1 MGMTASDCLIL
12 RENQYCK
19 DKVCDINFVCPNGS
33 ISTGQYYTIE
43 IKLGD
48 VAPLE
53 LWASALFI
61 INVSAILLY
70 GLLIKFEVMKKSFEP
85 LLSTLVGNF
94 VLVILMTISGMTSLT
109 LEAQRPAAGF
119 TLLFTLVAVS
129 IVLLILYRVLVPEK
143 QPGDLSP
150 YQDTTEPR
158 NTVHATPI
166 SLPNSPRQSSIT
178 TVA

>member
-1 MGMTASDCLIL
+1 MAASECQIF

-19 DKVCDINFVCPNGS
+19 DRVCDIKTACANGS
-33 ISTGQYYTIE
+33 EFIEQYYTIE

-129 IVLLILYRVLVPEK
+129 IVSLILYRVLVPEK

-150 YQDTTEPR
+150 YQDTTEPG
-158 NTVHATPI
+158 NTINATPI
-166 SLPNSPRQSSIT
+166 SLPSSPRQSSIT
-178 TVA
+178 TVT